1 MYKIVDDFENNNSI
15 EELPNIVKSS
25 ISYVMNK
32 SYSLE
37 DSFRISFLKGVS
49 HLLEK
54 LQNQH
59 EEYAK
64 SIIPTFIS
72 DKNEV
77 VDYDR
82 LKEYSF
88 HRECAYSIYE
98 VLQYIGEIGGF
109 EIKTVGDIPS
119 LYKLQVPD
127 EFQLKAASI
136 NENQQEE
143 SQKKSNK
150 KSNSLECKVIKGVR
164 GLAQYLNIGVTLA
177 QTIIN
182 TKVLMESGIQYN
194 AGRSWLFN
202 KEKLD
207 KLLSEKSDILKNI
220 HIKRE

>member
-1 MYKIVDDFENNNSI
+1 MHKIIEDFENNNSI

-25 ISYVMNK
+25 ISYVTNK
-32 SYSLE
+32 SYSFE
-37 DSFRISFLKGVS
+37 ESFRISFLKGVS

-54 LQNQH
+54 LQNRY
-59 EEYAK
+59 EEYAI
-64 SIIPTFIS
+64 SIIPTFING
-72 DKNEV
+72 KNEV

-82 LKEYSF
+82 MKEYCF

-98 VLQYIGEIGGF
+98 VLQYVGEIGGF

-127 EFQLKAASI
+127 EFQLKVASI
-136 NENQQEE
+136 NENQKEE

-150 KSNSLECKVIKGVR
+150 KTNSPECKVIKGVR
-164 GLAQYLNIGVTLA
+164 GLAEYMDIGVTMA
-177 QTIIN
+177 QAIIN
-182 TKVLMESGIQYN
+182 AKVLMENGIQYN

-207 KLLSEKSDILKNI
+207 KLLSEKPDILKDI
-220 HIKRE
+220 HIKRG